1 MAVTS
6 QITAAWCSEPQLAP
20 LYNGFI
26 GDDWVFSFLFTNAG
40 PSEILNNTTQ
50 TPQNM
55 SAYTFSAK
63 IVTPSTV
70 TPVAGAVGTIDTT
83 LSAQG
88 VVVVTIND
96 SYTSGL
102 TPDIQSPDVPYDTT
116 RSYYTRLHLLTT
128 DTSNDTLTQ
137 VIIPIRK
144 VRP

>member
-63 IVTPSTV
+63 IVTPTTSTAV
-70 TPVAGAVGTIDTT
+70 TGAVGTVDAT
-83 LSAQG
+83 LRAQG

-96 SYTSGL
+96 SYTAVQ
-102 TPDIQSPDVPYDTT
+102 TPDIQSPDVPFDTT
-116 RSYYTRLHLLTT
+116 RSYYTRLLLQTT
-128 DTSNDTLTQ
+128 DASNDTLTQ

>member
-26 GDDWVFSFLFTNAG
+26 GDDWVFSFLFTNDG
-40 PSEILNNTTQ
+40 PSSILNDVTP

-55 SAYTFSAK
+55 SAYTFSATL
-63 IVTPSTV
+63 VTPSTIIPV
-70 TPVAGAVGTIDTT
+70 TGSVGTINQANA
-83 LSAQG
+83 SQG
-88 VVVVTIND
+88 SVIVTIRD
-96 SYTSGL
+96 TYTTNL

-116 RSYYTRLHLLTT
+116 RSYYTRLHLMTT
-128 DTSNDTLTQ
+128 DASDNTITH

>member
-26 GDDWVFSFLFTNAG
+26 GDDWVFSFLFTNDG
-40 PSEILNNTTQ
+40 PSAILNNSTP

-63 IVTPSTV
+63 IVTPTTSTNV
-70 TPVAGAVGTIDTT
+70 TGAVGTVDA
-83 LSAQG
+83 SQAANG

-96 SYTSGL
+96 SYTVVQ
-102 TPDIQSPDVPYDTT
+102 TPDIQSPDVPFDTT
-116 RSYYTRLHLLTT
+116 RSYYTRLLLQTT
-128 DTSNDTLTQ
+128 DSSNDTITQ

>member
-40 PSEILNNTTQ
+40 PYEILNTVTQ

-55 SAYTFSAK
+55 GAYTFSAK
-63 IVTPSTV
+63 IVTPTTSTAV
-70 TPVAGAVGTIDTT
+70 TGVVGTVDAT
-83 LSAQG
+83 LRSQG

-96 SYTSGL
+96 GYTATL

-128 DTSNDTLTQ
+128 DASNDTLTQ